1 MSKLRLAKT
10 IAKHFHSGQTYGGK
24 DYFKLHVCGVV
35 KSLKLHNL
43 PEDYMIVGYLH
54 DVVEDTSV
62 ETHSIIN
69 LFGKTVGEAVDAI
82 TKRDGETRKAYLE
95 RCKTNKIARVVK
107 LHDAM
112 YNATS
117 CHKNKNKGKH
127 NYYLQTINA
136 LQVDLN
142 A

>member
-35 KSLKLHNL
+35 KYLKLHNL
-43 PEDYMIVGYLH
+43 QEDYMVVGYLH

-62 ETHSIIN
+62 ETHSITN

-82 TKRDGETRKAYLE
+82 TKRDGEDRHTYLA
-95 RCKTNKIARVVK
+95 RCASNKIARVVK

-112 YNATS
+112 FNATS
-117 CHKNKNKGKH
+117 CHKNKNKTKF
-127 NYYLQTINA
+127 NYYLQTIAA
-136 LQVDLN
+136 LEQK
-142 A
+142 